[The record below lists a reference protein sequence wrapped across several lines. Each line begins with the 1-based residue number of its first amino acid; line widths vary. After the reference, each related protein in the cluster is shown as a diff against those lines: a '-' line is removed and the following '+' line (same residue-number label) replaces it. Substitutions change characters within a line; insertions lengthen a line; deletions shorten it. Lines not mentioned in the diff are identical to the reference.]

1 MDDLTKKIAQLL
13 VKASSDENYEKRL
26 AAIIDNEYNLQ
37 YGEDKKEVVAD
48 SETKGVSEKKE
59 QVETKQESTPVTT
72 IFDEPRET
80 ASIKEENVENISANN
95 QEEKKNVDTKQ
106 DEFSHFEI
114 DAENISN
121 EADYSI
127 KVYDNNGDGN
137 DSIIC
142 SNYGE
147 IGQADLRN
155 LEEIF
160 GMQSAN
166 TKFVHL
172 KEDGSCV
179 IVFSTNDLLQYA
191 SKLNIEISGKMRGAQ
206 EYPLLQLK
214 LTKEQLLAID
224 IDENTKF
231 KFTNDMTS
239 DQLLYSTRY
248 HNLDR
253 LPKIKLPFVKETK
266 YKTNDL
272 KFMRQ
277 FCECYGIVKNNRLVS
292 LDNVIEK
299 SSVGVDYS
307 AFSSAKISFT
317 NDGKQL
323 NIRDTIKLAQMIVLS
338 SNNEIL
344 RDIIF
349 ISGDSTYSMYCAR
362 RQTRKDQFSYNFVP
376 INCEPLPASNKSKFS
391 LRFDI
396 KDGLCSP
403 NNVKSLYN
411 FIDNVGKDAIFANA
425 SRMEQILS
433 DMEQGNEPTVSGK
446 DAIININNKGVR
458 VRSSSGYLENVGGF
472 YYFLDGENERMK
484 CKYDALKNV
493 SFLAKEC
500 HYDGIVN
507 DEELEHLRVVSET
520 PWFDR
525 LKLYIDT
532 VNQNQK
538 AATHSTKK

>member
-26 AAIIDNEYNLQ
+26 AAIIDTEYNLQ

-48 SETKGVSEKKE
+48 SETKEGSEEKE
-59 QVETKQESTPVTT
+59 QAETKQESTPVTT

-80 ASIKEENVENISANN
+80 ASIKKENAENIPANN
-95 QEEKKNVDTKQ
+95 QEKKESVDTKQ

-114 DAENISN
+114 DTDNISN
-121 EADYSI
+121 KADYSI
-127 KVYDNNGDGN
+127 KVYDNNGNGN
-137 DSIIC
+137 ASIIC

-160 GMQSAN
+160 TMQSAN

-191 SKLNIEISGKMRGAQ
+191 TKLDVEIGGKMRGAQ

-231 KFTNDMTS
+231 KFTNDMIS
-239 DQLLYSTRY
+239 SQLLHSTRH

-253 LPKIKLPFVKETK
+253 LPKIKLPFVKEIK

-277 FCECYGIVKNNRLVS
+277 FCECYGIVKNNRLIS

-299 SSVGVDYS
+299 SSVGEDYS

-317 NDGKQL
+317 SDGNQL
-323 NIRDTIKLAQMIVLS
+323 NIRDMIKLAQMIVLS

-344 RDIIF
+344 RDVIL
-349 ISGDSTYSMYCAR
+349 ISGDKTYSMYCAR
-362 RQTRKDQFSYNFVP
+362 SRTRNIDFSYNFVP
-376 INCEPLPASNKSKFS
+376 INCELLPAGNNSKFN
-391 LRFDI
+391 LKFDI
-396 KDGLCSP
+396 KDGLCSYS
-403 NNVKSLYN
+403 NVKSLYN
-411 FIDNVGKDAIFANA
+411 FIDNVEKDAIFAKA
-425 SRMEQILS
+425 SRMKKILS

-446 DAIININNKGVR
+446 DAIININTKGIR
-458 VRSSSGYLENVGGF
+458 VRNSSGYLENVGGL
-472 YYFLDGENERMK
+472 YYFLDSESEIMK
-484 CKYDALKNV
+484 CKYDASKNV
-493 SFLAKEC
+493 SLLAKEC
-500 HYDGIVN
+500 YYDGIVN

-538 AATHSTKK
+538 AATHYTKK

>member
-26 AAIIDNEYNLQ
+26 AAIIDNEYKLQ
-37 YGEDKKEVVAD
+37 YGENEKEVVAN
-48 SETKGVSEKKE
+48 SETRAVSEEKE
-59 QVETKQESTPVTT
+59 QVETKPKTIPVTT

-80 ASIKEENVENISANN
+80 ASIKEENVEKIPANN
-95 QEEKKNVDTKQ
+95 QEEKENVDTKQ

-114 DAENISN
+114 DTENIIN

-142 SNYGE
+142 SNYSE

-160 GMQSAN
+160 GMQSTN

-179 IVFSTNDLLQYA
+179 IAFSTNDLLQYA
-191 SKLNIEISGKMRGAQ
+191 SKLNIEINGKMRGAQ

-231 KFTNDMTS
+231 KFANDMTS
-239 DQLLYSTRY
+239 GQVLYNTRC

-277 FCECYGIVKNNRLVS
+277 FCECYGVVKNDRLVS
-292 LDNVIEK
+292 LDQVIEN
-299 SSVGVDYS
+299 SSAMGEQS
-307 AFSSAKISFT
+307 AFCRATISFT
-317 NDGKQL
+317 NDDKQL
-323 NIRDTIKLAQMIVLS
+323 KIREMIKLAQMIVLS
-338 SNNEIL
+338 SDNERL
-344 RDIIF
+344 RDVIL
-349 ISGDSTYSMYCAR
+349 ISGDSIANRYCAR
-362 RQTRKDQFSYNFVP
+362 RQNKHSHLSMDFLP
-376 INCEPLPASNKSKFS
+376 INCQPISMSNNSRFS
-391 LRFDI
+391 LEFDT
-396 KDGLCSP
+396 KDGLCSYK
-403 NNVKSLYN
+403 NVQTLYN
-411 FIDNVGKDAIFANA
+411 FIDNVAKDAIFGNA
-425 SRMEQILS
+425 FVMEKILA
-433 DMEQGNEPTVSGK
+433 DMEQGNEPTVDGK
-446 DAIININNKGVR
+446 DTILRINTKGAR
-458 VRSSSGYLENVGGF
+458 VRNSSGYLENLGAF
-472 YYFLDGENERMK
+472 NYFWECKNERMK

-493 SFLAKEC
+493 SLLAKEC

-532 VNQNQK
+532 VNQNQNIT
-538 AATHSTKK
+538 THSTKK

>member
-48 SETKGVSEKKE
+48 SETKEGSEEKE
-59 QVETKQESTPVTT
+59 QAETKQEATPVTT

-80 ASIKEENVENISANN
+80 ASIKKENAENIPANN
-95 QEEKKNVDTKQ
+95 QEEKESVDTKQ

-114 DAENISN
+114 DTDNISN
-121 EADYSI
+121 KADYSI
-127 KVYDNNGDGN
+127 KVYDNNGNGN

-160 GMQSAN
+160 TMQSAN

-191 SKLNIEISGKMRGAQ
+191 TKLDVEIGGKMRGAQ

-239 DQLLYSTRY
+239 SQLLHSTRH

-253 LPKIKLPFVKETK
+253 LPKIKLPFVKEIK

-277 FCECYGIVKNNRLVS
+277 FCECYGIVKNNRLIS

-299 SSVGVDYS
+299 SSVEEDYS

-317 NDGKQL
+317 SDGNQL
-323 NIRDTIKLAQMIVLS
+323 NIRDMIKLAQMIVLS

-344 RDIIF
+344 RDVIL
-349 ISGDSTYSMYCAR
+349 ISGDKTYSMYCAR
-362 RQTRKDQFSYNFVP
+362 SRTRNIDFSYNFVP
-376 INCEPLPASNKSKFS
+376 INCELLPAGNNSKFN
-391 LRFDI
+391 LKFDI
-396 KDGLCSP
+396 KDGLCSYS
-403 NNVKSLYN
+403 NVKSLYN
-411 FIDNVGKDAIFANA
+411 FIDHVEKDAIFANA
-425 SRMEQILS
+425 SRMEKILS

-446 DAIININNKGVR
+446 DAIININTKGIR
-458 VRSSSGYLENVGGF
+458 VRNSSGYLENVGGL
-472 YYFLDGENERMK
+472 YYFLDSESERMK
-484 CKYDALKNV
+484 CKYDASKNV
-493 SFLAKEC
+493 SLLAKEC
-500 HYDGIVN
+500 YYDGIVN

-538 AATHSTKK
+538 AATHYTKK

>member
-37 YGEDKKEVVAD
+37 YGENKKEVVAD
-48 SETKGVSEKKE
+48 SETKEVSEEKE

-80 ASIKEENVENISANN
+80 TSIKKETVENISANN
-95 QEEKKNVDTKQ
+95 QEEKENIDTKQ

-114 DAENISN
+114 DTENISN

-172 KEDGSCV
+172 KKDGSCV
-179 IVFSTNDLLQYA
+179 IVFSTDDLLQYA
-191 SKLNIEISGKMRGAQ
+191 NKLNIEIEGKMRGAQ

-239 DQLLYSTRY
+239 NQLLYSTRHRY
-248 HNLDR
+248 LDK
-253 LPKIKLPFVKETK
+253 LPKIKLPLVKETE

-272 KFMRQ
+272 KFMHQ
-277 FCECYGIVKNNRLVS
+277 FCECYGVIKNDRLVS

-299 SSVGVDYS
+299 SSVGEDYS
-307 AFSSAKISFT
+307 TFTSAKISFT
-317 NDGKQL
+317 NDGRQL
-323 NIRDTIKLAQMIVLS
+323 NIRDMIRLAQMIVLS
-338 SNNEIL
+338 SNNKLL
-344 RDIIF
+344 RDVIF

-362 RQTRKDQFSYNFVP
+362 GQNRRYDFSYNFVP
-376 INCEPLPASNKSKFS
+376 INCKPISMNNKSKFN

-396 KDGLCSP
+396 KNGLCSN

-411 FIDNVGKDAIFANA
+411 FIDIVGKDAIFENA
-425 SRMEQILS
+425 SRMERILS
-433 DMEQGNEPTVSGK
+433 DMERGNEPTASGK
-446 DAIININNKGVR
+446 DAIININTKGTR
-458 VRSSSGYLENVGGF
+458 VRDSSGYLENVGGF
-472 YYFLDGENERMK
+472 YYFLDGKNERMK
-484 CKYDALKNV
+484 CKYDALKNI
-493 SFLAKEC
+493 SLLTKEC

-507 DEELEHLRVVSET
+507 DEELERLRVVSET

-538 AATHSTKK
+538 ATTHSTKK